1 MDFRLSEEQRLVQ
14 ETARDFV
21 DKEIVPHVRDW
32 EAKGEIP
39 RSLYTKMASLG
50 FLGAPVPEK
59 YGGAGMDYV
68 SFALLVEEISRG
80 SSSVRTTVSVQTSLS
95 ESTLMLFGSEEQKKE
110 WLVPL
115 AKGSKFGAWAL
126 TEPDAGSDAANLS
139 TTAKLDG
146 DEWVLNGQKRFISN
160 GSRGRSGTTG
170 SPASWSRGEPLGSPS
185 RRSRR
190 RRNSDFGQVPPRT
203 SPSRTSGSR

>member
-32 EAKGEIP
+32 ETKGEIP
-39 RSLYTKMASLG
+39 RSLYAKMAPRRC
-50 FLGAPVPEK
+50 LGAPVPEK

-95 ESTLMLFGSEEQKKE
+95 ESTLMLFASEEQKKE
-110 WLVPL
+110 WLVAL

-126 TEPDAGSDAANLS
+126 TEPDAGSEAANLPP
-139 TTAKLDG
+139 TAAA
-146 DEWVLNGQKRFISN
+146 Q
-160 GSRGRSGTTG
+160 
-170 SPASWSRGEPLGSPS
+170 GE
-185 RRSRR
+185 
-190 RRNSDFGQVPPRT
+190 
-203 SPSRTSGSR
+203 

>member
-1 MDFRLSEEQRLVQ
+1 MDFRLTEEQRLVQ

-39 RSLYTKMASLG
+39 RSLYAKMASLG

-95 ESTLMLFGSEEQKKE
+95 ESTLMLFGTEAQKEK

-115 AKGSKFGAWAL
+115 AKGERFGAWAI
-126 TEPDAGSDAANLS
+126 TEPEAGSDAGNL
-139 TTAKLDG
+139 
-146 DEWVLNGQKRFISN
+146 
-160 GSRGRSGTTG
+160 
-170 SPASWSRGEPLGSPS
+170 
-185 RRSRR
+185 
-190 RRNSDFGQVPPRT
+190 
-203 SPSRTSGSR
+203 

>member
-1 MDFRLSEEQRLVQ
+1 MDFRLSEDQRLVQ

-39 RSLYTKMASLG
+39 KSFYVKMAALG

-68 SFALLVEEISRG
+68 SFALLIEEISRG
-80 SSSVRTTVSVQTSLS
+80 SSSVRTTISVQTSLS
-95 ESTLMLFGSEEQKKE
+95 ESTVMLFGSEEQKKE

-115 AKGSKFGAWAL
+115 AKGSRFGAWAL
-126 TEPDAGSDAANLS
+126 TEPEAGGDAANLA
-139 TTAKLDG
+139 TTATPKG
-146 DEWVLNGQKRFISN
+146 GEWGLNGAKRVISN
-160 GSRGRSGTTG
+160 GGPPGHVFVYAREPGTKRHEGLSCFMVPKGTPG
-170 SPASWSRGEPLGSPS
+170 
-185 RRSRR
+185 
-190 RRNSDFGQVPPRT
+190 FGA
-203 SPSRTSGSR
+203 